1 VFFYLPPLRLEK
13 NVKRELSFSP
23 AAARVAGEPEGLKGG
38 KPASSNEIRPPG
50 NAALRSKIRQM
61 TTSFEMKP

>member
-23 AAARVAGEPEGLKGG
+23 AAARAAGEPEGLKGG
-38 KPASSNEIRPPG
+38 KSVNSNEV
-50 NAALRSKIRQM
+50 ALRETQYFAQK
-61 TTSFEMKP
+61 FAK